1 MGIFGKPLRIVNGR
15 LRNIMGY
22 GWLRQKKPMFFLVI
36 MGNFV
41 IWLRKYYDI
50 VRSIT
55 ITGNYG

>member
-22 GWLRQKKPMFFLVI
+22 GWLRPKKPMFFLVI

-41 IWLRKYYDI
+41 I
-50 VRSIT
+50 
-55 ITGNYG
+55 